1 MTCDG
6 RRCCRLQWLRLAP
19 SSVIRIEPES
29 KSDFVASIRTSSL
42 RSRPRRFELSRAVSA
57 NGQRPDETLT
67 LASKSHARMALFK
80 IVARTAYA
88 LKFQAFLVVMRIHI
102 QSHRRALSAP
112 VRGTVGAVLPTPRRK
127 TSSRFRPGQAAFREI
142 LKMPDF
148 DSVSRRKYSVK
159 LHRGA
164 MSSDMTPI

>member
-6 RRCCRLQWLRLAP
+6 RRCRRLQWLRLAP

-67 LASKSHARMALFK
+67 QGSKSHARMAIVK
-80 IVARTAYA
+80 IVARTTYP
-88 LKFQAFLVVMRIHI
+88 LKFKAFLVVMWVHLQTTR
-102 QSHRRALSAP
+102 
-112 VRGTVGAVLPTPRRK
+112 TPC
-127 TSSRFRPGQAAFREI
+127 
-142 LKMPDF
+142 
-148 DSVSRRKYSVK
+148 
-159 LHRGA
+159 
-164 MSSDMTPI
+164 